1 MYLLHKGDLEVQAGA
16 GDGSGAAEGDHH
28 GVFLLVDGVKGIE
41 AQHRH
46 YCQHYNGQ
54 QAAAGFDSQLFAAG
68 GFHIDGVSRRSGPG
82 DLVEKGHGLF
92 LLGFV
97 QSPSALCQPGAVRL
111 WCGGR
116 GLPRLGMDT
125 VYRNFTVFTKAV
137 LGAF

>member
-1 MYLLHKGDLEVQAGA
+1 MFRRLRQKSHQVDTLIGA
-16 GDGSGAAEGDHH
+16 GTRIIGD
-28 GVFLLVDGVKGIE
+28 VQFT
-41 AQHRH
+41 
-46 YCQHYNGQ
+46 
-54 QAAAGFDSQLFAAG
+54 G

-116 GLPRLGMDT
+116 GLPRLSRRILPQGSLALPPSLLLHHLPFQLPSL
-125 VYRNFTVFTKAV
+125 RSHFKIRS
-137 LGAF
+137 